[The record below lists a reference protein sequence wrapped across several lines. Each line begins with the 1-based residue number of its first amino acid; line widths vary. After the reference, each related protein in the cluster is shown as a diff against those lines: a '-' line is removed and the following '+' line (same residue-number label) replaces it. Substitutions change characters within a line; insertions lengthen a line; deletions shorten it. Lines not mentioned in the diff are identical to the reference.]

1 MTIKMGEVV
10 NLDGQDYELSDLSAR
25 ARDALNS
32 IVFIDGKINE
42 LNRLKLALSKARTES
57 VTEIKAEIMKQKSGF
72 EFGLD

>member
-1 MTIKMGEVV
+1 MGEVV